1 MRNKVIFD
9 LVVLV
14 LWVVV
19 IFTISS
25 IPGDVLSNIQNK
37 PKSLFLQKLISDPV
51 MHLLEYAVLAFL
63 LTCFCSNF
71 VIGIYSLFY
80 ITGGAFFIALCD
92 ESYQY
97 LISHREFE
105 VMDLLMDVLGIATM
119 VFILFIRI
127 AHRAKS
133 RELLGY

>member
-1 MRNKVIFD
+1 MTG
-9 LVVLV
+9 VLNGKTA
-14 LWVVV
+14 
-19 IFTISS
+19 F
-25 IPGDVLSNIQNK
+25 P
-37 PKSLFLQKLISDPV
+37 FLGKT
-51 MHLLEYAVLAFL
+51 A
-63 LTCFCSNF
+63 
-71 VIGIYSLFY
+71 YSLFY
-80 ITGGAFFIALCD
+80 IIRGVFFIALCD